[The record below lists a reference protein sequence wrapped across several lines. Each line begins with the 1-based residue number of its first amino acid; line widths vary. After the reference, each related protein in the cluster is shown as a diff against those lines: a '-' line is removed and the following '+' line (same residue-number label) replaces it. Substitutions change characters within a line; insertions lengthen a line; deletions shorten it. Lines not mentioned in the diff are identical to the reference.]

1 MQSTRSGSGL
11 LPKGASRLPGFLAGL
26 LLLVLFLLGAQGHEN
41 GMALLLLALVILL
54 PCATLIDLA
63 SVVGAFAAGL
73 ILEGVPF
80 EESFHEEERSLED
93 LLHPLSAF
101 LVPLFFIQ
109 MGLKIDLASLVR
121 IDVLGLA
128 FALTAVAVLGKLA
141 CGLGALERGL
151 KRLSIGI
158 GMIPRGEVGLIFA
171 GVGLTLFIGGERI
184 IDDALFS
191 AILVMVIISTLITPP
206 LLQWS
211 FDRSNKLM
219 GSRDE
224 KGIQC

>member
-1 MQSTRSGSGL
+1 
-11 LPKGASRLPGFLAGL
+11 
-26 LLLVLFLLGAQGHEN
+26 
-41 GMALLLLALVILL
+41 MALLLLALVILL